1 MRHPRNEGRQQ
12 FRGSQ
17 LKYETLRRQKDTLR
31 IIFENLPVGVMVAD
45 ADGKLL
51 FFNAAAEKILGG
63 SATKANPA
71 EWGGAYGWYLP
82 DQNTLLVAE
91 QLPLARAIRGEEFSD
106 ELIFVRSPQQPSGVF
121 ISVSGRAVRSVMGL
135 TGGVVIFHDA
145 TEQQR
150 SLQTNVLLTHDKQG
164 VIQYVNPAFES
175 ITGYSR
181 EEVLGKTP
189 RILNSGRQDAGFY
202 RQLWSQIVA
211 GRPFQG
217 TFVNRKKTGEPYW
230 VEQTITPIHDEA
242 GNLTYFF
249 SVTHD
254 VTELRK
260 SQEQDMQLRLAR
272 EVQQRFYAAPPTMP
286 GFDVAAAAYPAVETG
301 GDYFDFIAMPGGG
314 LAIAVGD
321 VEGHGFGSALVMA
334 LTRAYLR
341 SFAAMGL
348 ELEQILAQVNRM
360 LVKDLRD
367 GCFVTLIL
375 AGLDLQTNA
384 LSYASAGHVSGYVL
398 RQSGEVECVLDSTG
412 PPLGLFPESKFFR
425 RPPVTLHPGEV
436 VVLLTDG
443 LTESAAPDGTEFG
456 AERVLQYIRA
466 HREKSA
472 QQLVEGLQQEARAFC
487 ANALQDDDITLV
499 VLKVKQEPSR

>member
-1 MRHPRNEGRQQ
+1 M
-12 FRGSQ
+12 
-17 LKYETLRRQKDTLR
+17 KYETLRRQKDTLR

-82 DQNTLLVAE
+82 DQNTLLAAE

-150 SLQTNVLLTHDKQG
+150 SLQTNVLLTQVVEQIGDCVILTDKQG

-301 GDYFDFIAMPGGG
+301 GDYFDFIAAPGGG

-334 LTRAYLR
+334 LARAYLR

-360 LVKDLRD
+360 LVKDLHD

-398 RQSGEVECVLDSTG
+398 RESGEVECVLDSTG

>member
-1 MRHPRNEGRQQ
+1 M
-12 FRGSQ
+12 
-17 LKYETLRRQKDTLR
+17 KYETLRRQKDTLR

-150 SLQTNVLLTHDKQG
+150 SLQMNVLLTQVVEQIGDCVILTDKQG

-217 TFVNRKKTGEPYW
+217 T
-230 VEQTITPIHDEA
+230 
-242 GNLTYFF
+242 L
-249 SVTHD
+249 
-254 VTELRK
+254 L
-260 SQEQDMQLRLAR
+260 
-272 EVQQRFYAAPPTMP
+272 
-286 GFDVAAAAYPAVETG
+286 G
-301 GDYFDFIAMPGGG
+301 GTD
-314 LAIAVGD
+314 
-321 VEGHGFGSALVMA
+321 HHS
-334 LTRAYLR
+334 
-341 SFAAMGL
+341 
-348 ELEQILAQVNRM
+348 
-360 LVKDLRD
+360 
-367 GCFVTLIL
+367 
-375 AGLDLQTNA
+375 
-384 LSYASAGHVSGYVL
+384 
-398 RQSGEVECVLDSTG
+398 
-412 PPLGLFPESKFFR
+412 
-425 RPPVTLHPGEV
+425 HP
-436 VVLLTDG
+436 
-443 LTESAAPDGTEFG
+443 
-456 AERVLQYIRA
+456 R
-466 HREKSA
+466 
-472 QQLVEGLQQEARAFC
+472 
-487 ANALQDDDITLV
+487 
-499 VLKVKQEPSR
+499 